1 MRTVNSTLGPLRRLA
16 VLAASLTLAACGSS
30 QNWDDDKPFV
40 TVGGS
45 VSGLNG
51 TLDLWNN
58 GGDRLTV
65 TSNGDFTFPLQIANG
80 SNYAVLVASQPAG
93 QTCTVTNGSGVAS
106 GNVTDVAVRC
116 APYSFTRRPLP
127 AIYSTGKAVNYS
139 PYRTVDGPR
148 QFEVPTDA
156 EILQDLGL
164 LHTAG
169 FNLLRLFGA
178 EPPACSSPRSSRIS
192 ASVGTSSTAGPPGV
206 R

>member
-16 VLAASLTLAACGSS
+16 VLATSLTLAACGSS

-65 TSNGDFTFPLQIANG
+65 TSNGDFEFPLQIANG

-93 QTCTVTNGSGVAS
+93 QTCTVTGGSGVAN
-106 GNVTDVAVRC
+106 GNVRNVAVNC
-116 APYSFTRRPLP
+116 VAYSFTRRPLP
-127 AIYSTGKAVNYS
+127 AIYTTGKAVNYS
-139 PYRTVDGPR
+139 PYRTLGGPGA
-148 QFEVPTDA
+148 FEVPTDA
-156 EILQDLGL
+156 QILEDLGL
-164 LHTAG
+164 LQAG
-169 FNLLRLFGA
+169 GYNLLRLFGA
-178 EPPACSSPRSSRIS
+178 APPATDVVSEKILRL
-192 ASVGTSSTAGPPGV
+192 A
-206 R
+206 